1 MSYNKIAVQSCVM
14 ASLALFPL
22 YANATQ
28 FSPYIVG
35 GEGEYAV
42 ISSSANQVIS
52 SGNIFDELLKDAT
65 ISARL
70 DFLAER
76 HDIGATYLDPE
87 HNRLFMFTGA
97 RDGYGDYGVGDG
109 VLVLRMSDRSFITY
123 IKQHWNRWGGDE
135 MFVSDKNQIFLQGG
149 KGMLVYNGIT
159 YKRDHKDITMEYSN
173 RESCFVPKTNMVYD
187 DQYGFYSL
195 DKYVQVEGFNRIDNY
210 LSRGQISLVAAEEAY
225 QVDCR
230 NGRLLLMEQDVLVK
244 PGDVRKMMVYDLKTD
259 KVISK
264 FFPAGVEGWSSQYW
278 QLSRDGEY
286 AVWNS
291 LLNIKTKYGSDASVH
306 DGHVIISNAASGQ
319 MVGEFR
325 LPAKTDEELQLFDDY
340 NFKDYSADNKKML
353 FYSKPYLYV
362 VDIQKAKVTN
372 KIETPFIPG
381 WYNSTGFV
389 VWP

>member
-1 MSYNKIAVQSCVM
+1 MSYKKIAILSCCV
-14 ASLALFPL
+14 ASIVLLPL
-22 YANATQ
+22 LANATQ
-28 FSPYIVG
+28 FPPYIIG

-42 ISSSANQVIS
+42 INSSANQVIS
-52 SGNIFDELLKDAT
+52 FGNIFNELLKDAT
-65 ISARL
+65 ISAKL

-76 HDIGATYLDPE
+76 HDIGASYLDPG
-87 HNRLFMFTGA
+87 HNRLFLFTGA

-149 KGMLVYNGIT
+149 KGMLVYNGAT
-159 YKRDHKDITMEYSN
+159 YKSDHKDITMAYSN
-173 RESCFVPKTNMVYD
+173 GGSCFIPKTEMVYD
-187 DQYGFYSL
+187 GLYGFYSL
-195 DKYVQVEGFNRIDNY
+195 DKYVLTEEFNSTDNY
-210 LSRGQISLVAAEEAY
+210 ISRGLIPMVTAKEAY

-244 PGDVRKMMVYDLKTD
+244 PGDVRKMMVYDLKTE
-259 KVISK
+259 KVLSK
-264 FFPAGVEGWSSQYW
+264 FFPSGVEGWSSQYW

-291 LLNIKTKYGSDASVH
+291 MLRIKTKYGSDAAVH
-306 DGHVIISNAASGQ
+306 DGHVVISNAATGQ
-319 MVGEFR
+319 KVGELR
-325 LPAKTDEELQLFDDY
+325 LPAKTDEELQLFNDY

-353 FYSKPYLYV
+353 FYSEPYLYV
-362 VDIQKAKVTN
+362 VDIQKAVVTN
-372 KIETPFIPG
+372 KVKTPFIPG